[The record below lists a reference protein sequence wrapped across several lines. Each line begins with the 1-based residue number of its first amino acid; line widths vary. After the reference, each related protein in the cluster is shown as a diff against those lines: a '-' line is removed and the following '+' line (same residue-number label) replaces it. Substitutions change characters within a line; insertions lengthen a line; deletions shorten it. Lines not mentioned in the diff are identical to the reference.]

1 MAPRR
6 SIYNKTFYIDKDQDK
21 PVYCLDYIIN
31 NKITTAMICEGPFDV
46 LTCYTYGYPAIGT
59 WGNPSPSQI
68 EAINRSSIR
77 VLYLAM
83 DNDPAGK
90 RMANVIRAG
99 LDPRI
104 IVKEVQ
110 WLSGRKD
117 PNEHSYEEFQKVM
130 ENAKNS

>member
-1 MAPRR
+1 
-6 SIYNKTFYIDKDQDK
+6 
-21 PVYCLDYIIN
+21 
-31 NKITTAMICEGPFDV
+31 MICEGPFDV

-59 WGNPSPSQI
+59 WGNPSPTQI

-83 DNDPAGK
+83 DNDPAGR
-90 RMANVIRAG
+90 RMANTIRAG

-104 IVKEVQ
+104 IVKEVK
-110 WLSGRKD
+110 WAPNKKD

-130 ENAKNS
+130 NEAKNS